1 MIHAVSYNDPRTF
14 VNMLYPLIRPI
25 FVLFAAA
32 MLARGLF
39 MPHKYKGEGYLNM
52 ALHIVMLLILPIFYK
67 TCWVFRST
75 RVMNRVSDEPK
86 RSAFLQMLLC
96 FIVPFYSLYWTYST
110 ARRGD
115 VVVAK
120 RGVPSNTAA
129 LCLILRLFLP
139 IVPPMIIQDK
149 INQIVG
155 DNRVLFTALQKEH
168 IEKKPTPAPNLSI
181 PDELK
186 KYKELLNL

>member
-1 MIHAVSYNDPRTF
+1 MADFISF
-14 VNMLYPLIRPI
+14 MQKQLK
-25 FVLFAAA
+25 
-32 MLARGLF
+32 RGLF

-52 ALHIVMLLILPIFYK
+52 ALHIILLLLMPIFYK

-86 RSAFLQMLLC
+86 RNAFLQMLLC

-129 LCLILRLFLP
+129 LCLILQLFLP

-155 DNRVLFTALQKEH
+155 DNGVVFKVLDNVGTKKKTAKE
-168 IEKKPTPAPNLSI
+168 PDVPN
-181 PDELK
+181 ELK
-186 KYKELLNL
+186 RYKDLLDCQAITQEEYDKKKSELLNL